1 MSEAPASPAR
11 DRRLLAALRA
21 MLTAPPATVR
31 ECLGDAARE
40 ATGATASAVFLA
52 SEGRLARVAGNDA
65 ADLETLAMETVATGV
80 PACRPREGRTVAA
93 VPLSI
98 DGTVAGALAVEL
110 RGTEAD
116 LEVLEV
122 LGAGVALAIAR
133 DRDRSGV
140 RDRVGSALGRL
151 AIHIVHEL
159 NNPLGGLKL
168 YTSLLERSIAKG
180 EVERSL
186 DLVRKV
192 ARGIDDLTTLVAD
205 IRTYDRARGTGA
217 LHQVIESCLD
227 ECLARGK
234 TSGGEGAGGT

>member
-21 MLTAPPATVR
+21 MLTAPPATVH

-80 PACRPREGRTVAA
+80 PAFRAREGRTVAA

-133 DRDRSGV
+133 DRDRSGM
-140 RDRVGSALGRL
+140 RDRVGSVLGRL
-151 AIHIVHEL
+151 ATHIVHEL

-168 YTSLLERSIAKG
+168 YTNLLERSIAKG

-192 ARGIDDLTTLVAD
+192 ARAVDALATLVAD
-205 IRTYDRARGTGA
+205 IRAYDRARGTGA

-227 ECLARGK
+227 ECLARKG
-234 TSGGEGAGGT
+234 SGGEGAGGT